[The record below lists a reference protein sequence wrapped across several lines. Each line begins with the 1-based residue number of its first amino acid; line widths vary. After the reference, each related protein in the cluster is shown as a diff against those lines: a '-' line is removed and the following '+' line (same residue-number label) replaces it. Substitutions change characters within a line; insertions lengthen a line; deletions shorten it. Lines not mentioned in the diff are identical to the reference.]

1 MIKMLNTNL
10 VKKYRDKILISF
22 IGEGSSKETDIMKDW
37 KKIESNLIK
46 MIKIFEQK
54 HDLKLI
60 IADFEFQYI

>member
-1 MIKMLNTNL
+1 MLNTNL